1 MHLCVGADVVDPGVR
16 SGVRDENEPFI
27 DFDGHAIGH
36 AQQARGAMR
45 RRQPLQ
51 NAQECRR
58 VPAGDR
64 LQMILDRFKVE
75 GRVAVVTGAGR
86 GIGRGVSIALAE
98 AGADLVLA
106 ARREHTL
113 QEVASIVEKNGGRAL
128 VVPTDVL
135 VPEQLERLA
144 ERALA
149 EFGGVDFLVNNAGG
163 TLPGPALLCTDDELD
178 KAFHFNVTTALH
190 MSRALA
196 PSMAERGHGAIV
208 NITSGLSHLVDN
220 GFVAYGTAKA
230 AMSHMTR
237 LLAHEWAPHVRV
249 NAIAVGA
256 TQTDALAMVTADK
269 ALAKQMEKLTPMRR
283 LGTVEDI
290 GAAALY
296 LLSDAGSWVT
306 GKILEVD
313 GGTVDSNWP
322 FSMPSGLTGPKGE

>member
-1 MHLCVGADVVDPGVR
+1 
-16 SGVRDENEPFI
+16 
-27 DFDGHAIGH
+27 
-36 AQQARGAMR
+36 
-45 RRQPLQ
+45 
-51 NAQECRR
+51 
-58 VPAGDR
+58 
-64 LQMILDRFKVE
+64 MILDRFRVD

-86 GIGRGVSIALAE
+86 GIGRGIAIALSE
-98 AGADLVLA
+98 AGANLVLA
-106 ARREHTL
+106 ARRENTL
-113 QEVASIVEKNGGRAL
+113 EEVAGIVEQNGGRAL

-135 VPEQLERLA
+135 QVDQLDRLVERTV
-144 ERALA
+144 A
-149 EFGGVDFLVNNAGG
+149 EFGGADFLINNAGG
-163 TLPGPALLCTDDELD
+163 TLPGPALRCTDDELD
-178 KAFHFNVTTALH
+178 KAFHFNVTTAFH

-208 NITSGLSHLVDN
+208 NITSGLSHLVDH

-256 TQTDALAMVTADK
+256 TQTDALAMVTADQN
-269 ALAKQMEKLTPMRR
+269 LAQQMIDLTPLGR

-296 LLSDAGSWVT
+296 LVSEAGSWIT
-306 GKILEVD
+306 GKVLEVD

-322 FSMPSGLTGPKGE
+322 FAMPSGLSGPTDAAP

>member
-1 MHLCVGADVVDPGVR
+1 
-16 SGVRDENEPFI
+16 
-27 DFDGHAIGH
+27 
-36 AQQARGAMR
+36 
-45 RRQPLQ
+45 
-51 NAQECRR
+51 
-58 VPAGDR
+58 
-64 LQMILDRFKVE
+64 MILDRFKVD

-86 GIGRGVSIALAE
+86 GIGRGISIALAE
-98 AGADLVLA
+98 AGANLVLA
-106 ARREHTL
+106 ARREPTL
-113 QEVASIVEKNGGRAL
+113 QEVARIVEQNGGRAL

-135 VPEQLERLA
+135 VPEQLDRLVA
-144 ERALA
+144 LALA

-163 TLPGPALLCTDDELD
+163 SLPGPALRCTDEELG
-178 KAFHFNVTTALH
+178 KALHFNVTTAFH

-208 NITSGLSHLVDN
+208 NITSFLSHGVDH

-256 TQTDALAMVTADK
+256 TQTDALAMVTADE
-269 ALAKQMEKLTPMRR
+269 ALAKQMVDLTPLGR
-283 LGTVEDI
+283 LGTIEDV

-296 LLSDAGSWVT
+296 LLSEAGSWVT
-306 GKILEVD
+306 GKVLEVD

-322 FSMPSGLTGPKGE
+322 FAMPSGLHGPKGE